1 MMMVMTRSHHI
12 AIESTRDIAA
22 SCVHRNH
29 LDHTFCLCIS
39 CDIHDNNNDEDDEV
53 NDDDGNADDDDVNL
67 GASSTAMAHV
77 NAPVLDV
84 AFCLL
89 GKFHH
94 LKNCL
99 DPRAGMY
106 QDETTLQSK
115 AREENNA
122 IYAVV
127 DTR

>member
-1 MMMVMTRSHHI
+1 MMVMTRSHHI

-39 CDIHDNNNDEDDEV
+39 CDIHDNNDDGDDEV
-53 NDDDGNADDDDVNL
+53 DDDDGNADDDDDDDVNL

-94 LKNCL
+94 LNFLLKPSSG
-99 DPRAGMY
+99 DVSR
-106 QDETTLQSK
+106 
-115 AREENNA
+115 
-122 IYAVV
+122 
-127 DTR
+127 